1 LLGTSNLKQLKC
13 KEAFPFQGRLQV
25 LDDSTD
31 AVTAALVDDA
41 VDAWKRSGV
50 NMVRLRRTNRR
61 GYKAGALKEGML
73 HLGGYE
79 FVAIFDADFTPDED
93 FLVRKRMSLGVQNQ
107 QRHAIYLKIMMQ
119 TREFIL
125 SFAC

>member
-1 LLGTSNLKQLKC
+1 MH
-13 KEAFPFQGRLQV
+13 ALQV

-31 AVTAALVDDA
+31 AITAALVDDA

-50 NMVRLRRTNRR
+50 NIVRLRRTNRR

-93 FLVRKRMSLGVQNQ
+93 FLVRDVCRIAGVQNRMCHSFCLQ
-107 QRHAIYLKIMMQ
+107 IMNSALAFDVGVFWPYISM
-119 TREFIL
+119 
-125 SFAC
+125 SAV